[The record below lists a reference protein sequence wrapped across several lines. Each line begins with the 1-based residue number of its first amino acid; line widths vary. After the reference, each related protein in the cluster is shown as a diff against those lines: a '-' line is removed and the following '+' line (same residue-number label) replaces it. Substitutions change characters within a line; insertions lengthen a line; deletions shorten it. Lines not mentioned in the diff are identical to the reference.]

1 MSFNNLIGNE
11 KVKKQLLRISQ
22 SKKIPHS
29 YLFLGPS
36 GIGKTL
42 FAKEFARILLC
53 IDENKP
59 CGRCKSCIQ
68 FESEN
73 QVDFTLIEPE
83 ESSKIKIEQIRSMQ
97 KKLLEKPII
106 SDKKVYI
113 IKDADSMT
121 KEAQNCLLK
130 TLEEPPNFVIIILV
144 GSNESMFLSTIKSRC
159 IKIQFE
165 KIDNEELKTYLQS
178 EHGIFNISDSLLKA
192 FNGDIEKALRIS
204 KDKDLYE
211 EIQKIFSNIENYSLL
226 DVIEKVSF
234 LYQNK
239 ENIND
244 ILDFITILFYEKALK
259 NSKYISY
266 IEKIEEVKRNLKANS
281 NYDMSIDALLYKIW
295 EE

>member
-239 ENIND
+239 ENI
-244 ILDFITILFYEKALK
+244 
-259 NSKYISY
+259 SY